1 MVFEKKLN
9 VARFV
14 FQTIRRD
21 DKQFWRR
28 IRMAAYPDNLHYT
41 KDHEW
46 IRADGDTGTVGIT
59 DFAQEQLGDVV
70 HVQLPR
76 VGEKFD
82 AHATFGE
89 VESVK
94 TFSELYIPVSGEVVE
109 INQALADAPELVN
122 SSPYGD
128 GWMIKITIGEASEID
143 SLLSASEYEDY
154 IESQKEE

>member
-1 MVFEKKLN
+1 
-9 VARFV
+9 
-14 FQTIRRD
+14 
-21 DKQFWRR
+21 
-28 IRMAAYPDNLHYT
+28 MAAYPDDLNYT

-46 IRADGDTGTVGIT
+46 IRVADGVGTVGIT

-76 VGEKFD
+76 VGEKFE

-94 TFSELYIPVSGEVVE
+94 TFSELYVPVSGEVIE
-109 INQALADAPELVN
+109 LNEALSDAPELVN
-122 SSPYGD
+122 NSPYAD
-128 GWMIKITIGEASEID
+128 GWMIKIKIGKPSEVD
-143 SLLSASEYEDY
+143 SLLSASEYEDF